1 MDSLRRLALMLSAVS
16 GSSLRADTAADERLL
31 RAANIPTDGAALV
44 AWLRQ
49 ATPKHVDPEMIGTL
63 VDKLGSDD
71 FAERERAV
79 RDLMTLGARAAPHLR
94 QALSRGD
101 RELALRAQGC
111 LRTIDDGAGP
121 RVQAAVIRL
130 LAARK

>member
-1 MDSLRRLALMLSAVS
+1 MDSLRRFALVLAVVS
-16 GSSLRADTAADERLL
+16 SSSLRADTADDERLL

-49 ATPKHVDPEMIGTL
+49 ATPSHVDPETIGAL

-71 FAERERAV
+71 FAEREQAV

-94 QALSRGD
+94 QALRRAD
-101 RELALRAQGC
+101 RELALRAQ
-111 LRTIDDGAGP
+111 
-121 RVQAAVIRL
+121 
-130 LAARK
+130 